1 MARRTGLSARA
12 APSSWIAT
20 TWFGCRSTSEGGG
33 CASRRCRP
41 SRCRT
46 RGTRPSSGSSWTGST
61 AGPRPRRRLRTTSR
75 VRRCSSAPSRRRHRV
90 QSWTSKPSWPMREAM
105 ADPEGVLSPGDVLGL
120 VVAGGEVEDI
130 GWLQAEAAHA
140 MVIVAAD
147 RGAVALENA
156 GVIPHVLVGDLDSAD
171 TGTVARLRATGVVV
185 ERYPTD
191 KDATDLELAIDV
203 AIRRGATRLR
213 IAGALRQSTEG
224 PPRLDHLFG
233 NLAALAGAVGRVPD
247 TWLVSPDAAATIVTG
262 PGECSLA
269 GAPGDHVSL
278 VALSPTVDGTTTDG
292 LRWALIGASLAW
304 GTTRGVSNEMA
315 GANGRVSVAAGHL
328 LVAVQRHGSPTS
340 LPESCQD

>member
-1 MARRTGLSARA
+1 M
-12 APSSWIAT
+12 
-20 TWFGCRSTSEGGG
+20 
-33 CASRRCRP
+33 
-41 SRCRT
+41 
-46 RGTRPSSGSSWTGST
+46 
-61 AGPRPRRRLRTTSR
+61 
-75 VRRCSSAPSRRRHRV
+75 
-90 QSWTSKPSWPMREAM
+90 SKPSWPMREAM

-185 ERYPTD
+185 EQYPTD

-269 GAPGDHVSL
+269 GAPGDHVTL